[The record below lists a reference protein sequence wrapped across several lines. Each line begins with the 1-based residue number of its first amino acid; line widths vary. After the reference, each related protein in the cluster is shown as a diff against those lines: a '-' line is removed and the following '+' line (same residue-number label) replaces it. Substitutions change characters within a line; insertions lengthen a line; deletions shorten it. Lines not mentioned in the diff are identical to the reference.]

1 VTGWKDTVNRA
12 SERREIL
19 KQIRPEDHG
28 TVGQWLLDGVFGT
41 GDSRE
46 AREVSE
52 LSEHAARL
60 AEQLG
65 GLIRNWRE
73 LDATYNM
80 LLGMDL
86 ESERLS
92 ET

>member
-1 VTGWKDTVNRA
+1 MTA
-12 SERREIL
+12 A
-19 KQIRPEDHG
+19 
-28 TVGQWLLDGVFGT
+28 VGQWLMDGVFGT

-52 LSEHAARL
+52 LSEEAARL

-80 LLGMDL
+80 PLGMDL
-86 ESERLS
+86 EFERLS
-92 ET
+92 EI